1 MLRRLLLFFL
11 VCAECAMGQTTIP
24 ATPAGQALAAWLDAF
39 NSGDHAKMETYVK
52 KFEPKNNADHM
63 MGFRSQTGGFELLAI
78 EKSEP
83 LAIKFRV
90 KEKNS
95 PTVAIG
101 SITVKDAQSGMVDE
115 FGLRAIPPGAK
126 EEDITLDASM
136 RSEVIS
142 GAIKQLKANYVYPD
156 LAQKMADAVLAHQKA
171 GDYDKITD
179 GSIFADKLTEDL
191 QAVSHDKHLHVNY
204 APFKL
209 PPDHEGGPSPED
221 EARFRKDMERNNCG
235 FDKVEVLPG
244 NIGYVKFNMFAPP
257 DICGPTVVAAMNFLA
272 HVDALIFDLREN
284 GGGDPKMVAFI
295 ASYLFDEPTHLS
307 DIYDRP
313 KDFTT
318 QYWTLSY
325 VPGTRLPKA
334 PAYVLT
340 SSSTFSGAEDFSYNL
355 QQAKRVTVIGET
367 TGGGAH
373 PVSGH
378 RIDDHFGI
386 GVPFARSINV
396 TTKTNW
402 EGTGVTP
409 DVKVKADDA
418 LETAKKMAADKI
430 HEEQKLATDKAP
442 LK

>member
-115 FGLRAIPPGAK
+115 FGLRAIPPGTK
-126 EEDITLDASM
+126 EEDITLDGPT

-142 GAIKQLKANYVYPD
+142 GAITQLKANYVYPE
-156 LAQKMADAVLAHQKA
+156 LAEKMADALLAHQMS

-257 DICGPTVVAAMNFLA
+257 DICGPTVVAGMNFLA